1 MSDDIFEALFFLFA
15 DWRIVVTV
23 LAVVVVLSLTGV
35 IPWGDW
41 L

>member
-1 MSDDIFEALFFLFA
+1 MSDDLWESLFILFA
-15 DWRIVVTV
+15 DWRVLLFTAIV
-23 LAVVVVLSLTGV
+23 LLVLSLTGV